1 MERAEAFLK
10 RHGLSIREIDV
21 AALLRDFESEMAAG
35 LAGRAS
41 SLPMI
46 PAYLSTGRPVP
57 AGKPVIVIDAGGT
70 HLRVGLVSFNAQG
83 EPQISRFAKRPMPG
97 SEGPVSGE
105 AFYDTLVACVEPVA
119 SEAEAIGFCFSYQA
133 EILPD
138 GDARLVR
145 WSKQIQA
152 PEVVGTL
159 VGSGLRD
166 RLAARGR
173 RLRMVVLNDTVATL
187 LAGRS
192 AGMSRRYEA
201 YVGFILGTGTNTA
214 YVERH
219 AAIAKVPGLPPG
231 GRMAVN
237 VESGN
242 FARAPRSRFD
252 ERFDATTGDPGS
264 YLFEKMISG
273 GYMGGL
279 GLTVLREAA
288 AAGLFSPAAAA
299 ALAAL
304 PALSNK
310 DLDDFCHNPFLASGA
325 LAALPLTDDDRR
337 SAITLCTPLY
347 ARAALFTAVNI
358 AAAVIKTGAGRDPL
372 HPVCITVDGSTFY
385 RTLTASL
392 KSRVE
397 EHLRRIL
404 GGHGIFYQLLHVDE
418 APVIGAAVAGLSLET

>member
-119 SEAEAIGFCFSYQA
+119 SEAEAIGFCFSYRRRSFRRRRAPGALVQA
-133 EILPD
+133 DP
-138 GDARLVR
+138 GARGGRHARRL
-145 WSKQIQA
+145 
-152 PEVVGTL
+152 
-159 VGSGLRD
+159 GLRD

-299 ALAAL
+299 AIAAL